1 MPKIPARSR
10 FIRYPECR
18 DQSKLTR
25 MLTRESLTENCV
37 RISNDVNCIL
47 RWLSTHSVY
56 ALDLEHAKRRLGDD
70 RFEQVVLHYCIAYQ
84 RIFTESGSNVYDN
97 VPDDEIVKRVAI
109 DAIMVYQ
116 QIPYL
121 REQDRVYS
129 ELYKLYAQSTR
140 SSDLHFI
147 YELVYGDQAKVQDLL
162 EWSLPSTISGSCF
175 SFVHACEN
183 GQDDTTRPKLEN
195 FDVARREVIKRKM
208 F

>member
-1 MPKIPARSR
+1 M
-10 FIRYPECR
+10 
-18 DQSKLTR
+18 R
-25 MLTRESLTENCV
+25 MLARESLTENCV
-37 RISNDVNCIL
+37 RISKDINCIL

-56 ALDLEHAKRRLGDD
+56 APDLEHAKYRLGDD

-84 RIFTESGSNVYDN
+84 RIFTESDSNMYDN
-97 VPDDEIVKRVAI
+97 VPDDKFVKRIAI
-109 DAIMVYQ
+109 DAIMVYWQ
-116 QIPYL
+116 MPYL

-147 YELVYGDQAKVQDLL
+147 YELVYGDQAKVQDLF

-183 GQDDTTRPKLEN
+183 GQDDATTRPKLEN
-195 FDVARREVIKRKM
+195 FDVARREVIKRTSLWD
-208 F
+208 